1 LIYIGIN
8 SKVGS
13 LIAAASSI
21 NTKNQVR
28 SEVVGKGDNE
38 KTRRGSEND
47 DKQSLKTQRS
57 TKIKS
62 RRLSTE
68 RTSLQ
73 KNLFLPQK

>member
-8 SKVGS
+8 SEVGS

-73 KNLFLPQK
+73 KNLFLPQR